1 MRKRILCTVL
11 VCLLLWSLTACGG
24 EEKDTPAG
32 DDGSVREELTAVEL
46 SRLMGNGINLG
57 NTMEAYGHK
66 ELGVTA
72 EVSAYETLWGQPVT
86 TREMIEG
93 MKAAGFDSI
102 RIPIA
107 WTNAMD
113 FESGDYT
120 IGEAYMN
127 RIVELVDWARE
138 AGMYVIINDHWDGS
152 WWGMF
157 GSATPE
163 TREKAMEQYVSMWR
177 QIAERFQDYSDYLIF
192 ESGNEELGDRLNDID
207 VCDDSG
213 SLSED
218 ECYETANRINQTF
231 VDTIRGGG
239 GNNPKRFLLI
249 AGYNTDVEKTCDSR
263 FQMPTDTA
271 ENKLLVSVHY
281 YTPWNYCGA
290 SSGQHWGTVK
300 DYEEQ
305 NILLKSLK
313 KFPDAGYGVII
324 GEYAVIPKDGG
335 TIKNDTAQYIGNF
348 LDNCDLYGYCPM
360 LWDCSQYFL
369 RRELRMVNDELA
381 ALYES
386 RSFAAQEKAAEPES
400 VLRERMEAAI
410 AAAPDQFED
419 QVNLD
424 EIGEARAWIM
434 YSSQD
439 WSVAYSAG
447 DTYDPS
453 SKTDGVEA
461 VDAVVT
467 GEGTYT
473 VSLDFTGT
481 NAGYARGVTFAALA
495 VGNGELLYPGYVM
508 ELKELKVNGQPYEWT
523 GTPYTTSDDGRC
535 TRLNLFNDWV
545 EQVPEEARTVG
556 DAGDDLTASI
566 ISNDDLQ
573 HIETIEA
580 TFDYRPQ

>member
-1 MRKRILCTVL
+1 MRERILCTVL
-11 VCLLLWSLTACGG
+11 ACLMLWSLTACGG
-24 EEKDTPAG
+24 EAKDAPAG

-46 SRLMGNGINLG
+46 ARLMGNGINLG
-57 NTMEAYGHK
+57 NTMEAYEHK

-177 QIAERFQDYSDYLIF
+177 QIAECFQDYSDYLIF

-305 NILLKSLK
+305 NTLLKSLK

-324 GEYAVIPKDGG
+324 GEYAVIPKDDG

-453 SKTDGVEA
+453 SKTGGVEA
-461 VDAVVT
+461 VDATVT
-467 GEGTYT
+467 GEGAYT

-566 ISNDDLQ
+566 VSNDDLQ